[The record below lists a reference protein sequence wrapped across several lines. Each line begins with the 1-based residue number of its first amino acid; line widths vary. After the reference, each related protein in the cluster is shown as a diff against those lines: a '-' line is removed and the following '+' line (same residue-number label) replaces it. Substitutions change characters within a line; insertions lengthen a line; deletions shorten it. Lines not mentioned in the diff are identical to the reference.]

1 MLMGCS
7 CTSCFKLLRGF
18 VARPRVSRVT
28 RDVCVGFFAILLFGV
43 DRDNDESEAKTSF
56 ARFNAR
62 VTFNHCKTLPLIGT
76 WRCTLGAES

>member
-1 MLMGCS
+1 MHI
-7 CTSCFKLLRGF
+7 LLLSFF
-18 VARPRVSRVT
+18 VVSLHVHVSRVT
-28 RDVCVGFFAILLFGV
+28 CDEGRVCWIFCDFGV
-43 DRDNDESEAKTSF
+43 DRVRDNDKRKSEAKTSF